1 MSRLILPNEAIRLY
15 EEFHGREP
23 TAKEIGGFYDPQSL
37 VPLGQAIAIVYRSR
51 KKNGGGD
58 GKRANYIHEFETPAA
73 LFCDERG
80 KRQLYIIGPQLL
92 VTDAGIEN

>member
-1 MSRLILPNEAIRLY
+1 MSRLIPPDKALRLFQA
-15 EEFHGREP
+15 FHGREP
-23 TAKEIGGFYDPQSL
+23 TTKEIGGFYDPQTL
-37 VPLGQAIAIVYRSR
+37 VPLGQAIAVVYRSR

-58 GKRANYIHEFETPAA
+58 GLRANYIHEFETPAA

-80 KRQLYIIGPQLL
+80 GKQLYIIGPQIV